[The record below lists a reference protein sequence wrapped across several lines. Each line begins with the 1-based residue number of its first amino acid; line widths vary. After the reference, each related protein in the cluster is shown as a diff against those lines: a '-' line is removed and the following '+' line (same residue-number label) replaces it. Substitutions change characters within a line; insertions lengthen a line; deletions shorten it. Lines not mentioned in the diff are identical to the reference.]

1 MRIVDTPRGSIA
13 VQEHHP
19 ERSPWPPLLLI
30 HGAGGFHLD
39 WPTQL
44 RRAKGLHV
52 LTVDLPGHGAST
64 APARQRVADYAHD
77 LATLLRVMDLPLV
90 ILVGHSMGGAIA
102 QQMALDHPER
112 VAGLVLMSTG
122 ARLQVNE
129 AILDGILRDTRA
141 TAELVMKW
149 AWAKDVPAE
158 WRANGVERL
167 LNIGPAVVHG
177 DYLACNEFDLRERVQ
192 EIAVPT
198 LVLCGTADKMTPL
211 PLSEFVAAQIRGA
224 ELMTFEQ
231 GGHMLPLEQ
240 AEAVTQAVTNW
251 LQRHWPL
258 A

>member
-1 MRIVDTPRGSIA
+1 MRIVETPRGSMA
-13 VQEHHP
+13 VQEHQADLP
-19 ERSPWPPLLLI
+19 KWPPLLLV

-44 RRAKGLHV
+44 RRAKDLHV
-52 LTVDLPGHGAST
+52 FTVDLPGHGAST
-64 APARQRVADYAHD
+64 APARQRVADYAQD
-77 LATLLRVMDLPLV
+77 MAALLRALELPPA
-90 ILVGHSMGGAIA
+90 IIVGHSMGGAIA
-102 QQMALDHPER
+102 QQLVLDHPER
-112 VAGLVLMSTG
+112 VAGLVLMSSG

-129 AILDGILRDTRA
+129 AILDGILRDPRA

-149 AWAKDVPAE
+149 AWAKNAPAE

-224 ELMTFEQ
+224 ELMTFEN

-240 AEAVTQAVTNW
+240 AEAVTQAMLGW
-251 LQRHWPL
+251 MQRQWPP